1 MAITQISAGPSTQ
14 ANETAED
21 RLQQLEKDK
30 EAAVQAED
38 YEKAAQIRDEINKI
52 KWATQESNEEV
63 KTPNFM
69 DQAQKAIDEAAAEEH
84 KKEIAEATAKEEQ
97 DKEAQIKILTDKL
110 NNSTEKN
117 DKLENDLKL
126 LKEWLAKI
134 REDRKNKIDEIANA
148 NAADVDKL
156 KSELKSLQ
164 EEKAKIENDFFG
176 KTNFEDN
183 IKAEDIKKITS
194 KMLQMGVSETDN
206 RWRKKV
212 SAYEKMPIHMV
223 RRRMTLKTIATML
236 NEIKDNRIQWVDFV
250 MAFSKTRFGRYDRME
265 NKMARRKM
273 LRKVKIGRNLE
284 TFGTQYNKQK
294 EKIMAVITWG
304 SKIDDLPPEEQVVL
318 KAIDKRIDYY
328 GKQYLQDIYNQKT
341 EAAAEKA
348 NK

>member
-1 MAITQISAGPSTQ
+1 MTQIGAGPSTQ
-14 ANETAED
+14 VKETTED

-30 EAAVQAED
+30 DDAVQAED

-52 KWATQESNEEV
+52 KWATQETNEEV

-84 KKEIAEATAKEEQ
+84 KKEITEATAKEEQ
-97 DKEAQIKILTDKL
+97 DKEAQIKELTDKL

-117 DKLENDLKL
+117 DKLEKDLKL

-134 REDRKNKIDEIANA
+134 REDRTNKIDEIKNA
-148 NAADVDKL
+148 NTSDMDRL
-156 KSELKSLQ
+156 KAELKNLQ

-183 IKAEDIKKITS
+183 INTEDIKKITS
-194 KMLQMGVSETDN
+194 RMLQMGVSETDK

-212 SAYEKMPIHMV
+212 TAYEKMPVHMV
-223 RRRMTLKTIATML
+223 RRRMTLKTIATAF
-236 NEIKDNRIQWVDFV
+236 NEIKDNRIQGVDFV
-250 MAFSKTRFGRYDRME
+250 MAFSKTRLGRYGRME

-284 TFGTQYNKQK
+284 TFGAQYNKQK

-304 SKIDDLPPEEQVVL
+304 SKIEDLPPEEQVVL

-341 EAAAEKA
+341 EKPDENAK
-348 NK
+348 K